1 MNGLPISGIV
11 EVNINAT
18 PVDVA
23 AKIGCNKGLII
34 GTSAVIIPGDR
45 VKSFKNFAEVVY
57 AGFTDAMPE
66 HLAAKKYFAQKPA
79 PKLLYI
85 GRHDA
90 AATEPVETLVQA
102 IPLCLE
108 KAEDAYGVYVCGASD
123 ADITQATILIELE
136 AKRMVFFESSNNDC
150 LVAAPAADDIFT
162 SLSKVPLE
170 RAIGIYSE
178 VPYAGAGLMGLALGR
193 ETGLEN
199 SAFSLSYLTLE
210 GVAAEPVTPSEY
222 SILMAKNGNV
232 VANRGQNYK
241 LLHMGRT
248 LSGVS
253 YDDVMYIDMTQN
265 AIEDRVMAAVAG
277 TRTKLPQT
285 DAGMAVVIAAVTNA
299 REYMVDVGYVAEG
312 IWNGDEIKSLLPGD
326 VLAGGFMIFAESFAS
341 LSQQDREARK
351 APPITV
357 AIKTSGTIE
366 SVVINVNVNL

>member
-18 PVDVA
+18 PADVA
-23 AKIGCNKGLII
+23 STIGCNKGLII
-34 GTSAVIIPGDR
+34 GTSVIITPEVR
-45 VKSFKNFAEVVY
+45 VKSFRNFAEVVSE
-57 AGFTDAMPE
+57 GFTDAMPE

-79 PKLLYI
+79 PRLLYI

-90 AATEPVETLVQA
+90 VATEPVETLIQA

-123 ADITQATILIELE
+123 ADITQTTTLIELE
-136 AKRMVFFESSNNDC
+136 SKRIVFFESSNNDC
-150 LVAAPAADDIFT
+150 LIAAPAADDVFT
-162 SLSKVPLE
+162 ALAKVPLE
-170 RAIGIYSE
+170 RAIGIYSK
-178 VPYAGAGLMGLALGR
+178 VAYAGAALMGLALGR

-199 SAFSLSYLTLE
+199 SAFSLSYLTLK
-210 GVAAEPVTPSEY
+210 GVAAEPVTPGEY
-222 SILMAKNGNV
+222 AILMAKNGNV
-232 VANRGQNYK
+232 VAKRGQNYE

-248 LSGVS
+248 LSGVP

-265 AIEDRVMAAVAG
+265 AIEARVMAAVAG

-299 REYMVDVGYVAEG
+299 LEYMVDVGYVAEG

-326 VLAGGFMIFAESFAS
+326 VLAGGFMIFTESFAS

-351 APPITV
+351 LPPITV